1 MSCPECARREFGG
14 VRQRRSEA
22 PDCPRRSA
30 SDAQLVLGGD
40 ERPEATPLQ
49 LVGPSLPGG
58 QRPWAREHRV
68 GKPQSVTVPRSLLLG
83 HVTPELGSDFA
94 DPSWRPLVDHVRV
107 DGGSH
112 EDSAGEIRQLTVLR
126 AERNDQNEVRYTLLA
141 VALMASLVG
150 CGGSSEALTQPG
162 QIVYAA
168 FPDIVTQLDVMD
180 ADGSN
185 QHPLTEADGFGDP
198 EWSPDGTQ
206 VVYAKYDLCD
216 PHPFCSQ
223 ICVRNA
229 DGTAE
234 RCLTPRNMTSEAP
247 TWSPDGKEIAFMRSD
262 NAHEKT
268 NIFVIAADASATR
281 RLTATGTD
289 GRPSWS
295 PDGNKIA
302 FSSGRD
308 SAAKYASDIYLMT
321 VDGGEVERL
330 TSLGNAGAP
339 DWSPEGEQI
348 AFAVGDG
355 LESSMWVM
363 NADGTDRR
371 VLLATPDYESDPA
384 WSPDGAQIV
393 FVCRI
398 DSTGSDEICLM
409 NADGT
414 EVRVTTNYNAGLEG
428 TSSPDWAPALPN
440 D

>member
-1 MSCPECARREFGG
+1 
-14 VRQRRSEA
+14 
-22 PDCPRRSA
+22 
-30 SDAQLVLGGD
+30 
-40 ERPEATPLQ
+40 
-49 LVGPSLPGG
+49 
-58 QRPWAREHRV
+58 
-68 GKPQSVTVPRSLLLG
+68 
-83 HVTPELGSDFA
+83 
-94 DPSWRPLVDHVRV
+94 
-107 DGGSH
+107 
-112 EDSAGEIRQLTVLR
+112 
-126 AERNDQNEVRYTLLA
+126 
-141 VALMASLVG
+141 
-150 CGGSSEALTQPG
+150 
-162 QIVYAA
+162 
-168 FPDIVTQLDVMD
+168 
-180 ADGSN
+180 
-185 QHPLTEADGFGDP
+185 
-198 EWSPDGTQ
+198 
-206 VVYAKYDLCD
+206 
-216 PHPFCSQ
+216 
-223 ICVRNA
+223 
-229 DGTAE
+229 
-234 RCLTPRNMTSEAP
+234 
-247 TWSPDGKEIAFMRSD
+247 MRSD